1 MAVDDPVHWHKQ
13 NLEQNPTHYSFLR
26 YSGPKGVAAMQKCA
40 GQIYYNTR
48 VEMNGKV
55 YSLSVL
61 FILLCVC
68 TYVYDYDTYI
78 CYDIYVFIN
87 VIL

>member
-1 MAVDDPVHWHKQ
+1 MAVDDPVHWHRL
-13 NLEQNPTHYSFLR
+13 NIEQNSTHYSFLR
-26 YSGPKGVAAMQKCA
+26 YSGPKGVAAVQKCA

-61 FILLCVC
+61 FNIC
-68 TYVYDYDTYI
+68 TYVYDYDTYAMI
-78 CYDIYVFIN
+78 HTLRYVCIY
-87 VIL
+87 

>member
-1 MAVDDPVHWHKQ
+1 MLQIQKFLACVFCLQGDMLDFIMAVDDPVDWHRQ

-26 YSGPKGVAAMQKCA
+26 YSGPRGVAAVQRWA

-55 YSLSVL
+55 SSLIV
-61 FILLCVC
+61 
-68 TYVYDYDTYI
+68 
-78 CYDIYVFIN
+78 N
-87 VIL
+87 V

>member
-26 YSGPKGVAAMQKCA
+26 YSGPKGVAAVQKCA

-55 YSLSVL
+55 YSLFVL

-78 CYDIYVFIN
+78 CYDIYVIIN